1 MCKSARDSLLDGAQL
16 VSGLPPPHVQHLV
29 LPGNNGYFALRGQK
43 IFLPLAVYL
52 QHRTLAETSSA
63 RDTDNSF
70 VQKTRMQTA
79 QFFTLKRAGF
89 CFGRL
94 EIY

>member
-1 MCKSARDSLLDGAQL
+1 M
-16 VSGLPPPHVQHLV
+16 QHLV

-52 QHRTLAETSSA
+52 QHRSLAETSSA
-63 RDTDNSF
+63 CDTENSF
-70 VQKTRMQTA
+70 VQKTRMQNA
-79 QFFTLKRAGF
+79 QFFFYMKEVGF
-89 CFGRL
+89 YFGRL